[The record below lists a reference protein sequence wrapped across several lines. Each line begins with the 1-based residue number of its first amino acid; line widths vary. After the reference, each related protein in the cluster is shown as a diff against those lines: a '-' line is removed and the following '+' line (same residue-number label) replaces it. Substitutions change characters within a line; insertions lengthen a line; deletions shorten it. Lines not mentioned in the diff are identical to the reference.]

1 MILTG
6 TTYRPFYPQNSLN
19 WVSDFTPINIQEEC
33 NFYISGSGKE
43 LIYRLKNNKVY
54 SSTQELIST
63 YNNNQT
69 INFSGNVSST
79 SFDLYKDN
87 LPLFLGKPRSF
98 TGDLNGFVFE
108 LKNNS
113 SINLDS
119 ISILGEQPEYFVD
132 NNIIYRSGAVIPIN
146 ISHSGEYNIFIY
158 SGLSNNDDFIL
169 SGANNLTVAP
179 NTVSTIYLINNTDF
193 ISNQQILSIDLYT
206 NIGLENLFI
215 NISGEPII
223 PSNLFYINL
232 TPPVNGVFAGSHLNY
247 VLSFANESGSNIE
260 VSLEYVSGVTG
271 DYYKKVG
278 YTRPL
283 SGVPI
288 SGFVSGAG
296 FIVNNTTGLLS
307 GFNNLRNIFEYGTG
321 SGLVGSY
328 KLAED
333 KAVTG
338 FYSTLGTGRG
348 NVNFITDIRGTGQA
362 ENIIYSGY
370 ITYQGGV
377 LTGVTGSLF
386 GSGIIANQLQFGNIE
401 EATSSI
407 FQPWT
412 GNILAIFN
420 PDEYETIPLVSPV
433 RFVTGTFRTEIKDL
447 LGFAYATGGRHSGKL
462 QGNFGSED
470 FEPGQYWFSKPF
482 A

>member
-6 TTYRPFYPQNSLN
+6 TNYRPFYPQNSLN

-158 SGLSNNDDFIL
+158 SGLSSNDDFTL

-232 TPPVNGVFAGSHLNY
+232 TPPVNGVFAGSNLNY

-307 GFNNLRNIFEYGTG
+307 GFNNLRNIFEN
-321 SGLVGSY
+321 
-328 KLAED
+328 K
-333 KAVTG
+333 
-338 FYSTLGTGRG
+338 
-348 NVNFITDIRGTGQA
+348 
-362 ENIIYSGY
+362 
-370 ITYQGGV
+370 
-377 LTGVTGSLF
+377 
-386 GSGIIANQLQFGNIE
+386 
-401 EATSSI
+401 
-407 FQPWT
+407 
-412 GNILAIFN
+412 
-420 PDEYETIPLVSPV
+420 
-433 RFVTGTFRTEIKDL
+433 
-447 LGFAYATGGRHSGKL
+447 
-462 QGNFGSED
+462 
-470 FEPGQYWFSKPF
+470 
-482 A
+482 